1 MNFYSLVI
9 NTTFKSRVISAT
21 FKSALISFAQL
32 GQPCILIGQR
42 RSHVLHLD
50 SKDRVFFDFTPPFA
64 PGKSSWPI
72 KMLRKNQRY
81 EGKNYGVHGFT
92 CTDSTGYQFMCRAAH
107 HSGVRG
113 PSWLTAQLFAHTR
126 RNWITSPQ
134 RAICSFTE
142 FFMPLSFSID
152 LGWKE
157 FSVTPDWCSQE
168 IWHHWAFSQSPRIIS
183 RIVTFE
189 IWQKIPWVSRRTL
202 ELDILNKFLKFI
214 VV

>member
-1 MNFYSLVI
+1 M
-9 NTTFKSRVISAT
+9 
-21 FKSALISFAQL
+21 
-32 GQPCILIGQR
+32 P
-42 RSHVLHLD
+42 
-50 SKDRVFFDFTPPFA
+50 
-64 PGKSSWPI
+64 
-72 KMLRKNQRY
+72 
-81 EGKNYGVHGFT
+81 
-92 CTDSTGYQFMCRAAH
+92 

-113 PSWLTAQLFAHTR
+113 PSWLKAQLFAHTR

-157 FSVTPDWCSQE
+157 FSVTPDWCSQA

-189 IWQKIPWVSRRTL
+189 IWRKIPWVSRRTL
-202 ELDILNKFLKFI
+202 ELDILTQFLNFFIFWCFDLIIIQCSPAQKLWSPKFDLKI
-214 VV
+214 